1 MNELPINFN
10 SNPNLDTKI
19 GSSPP
24 NVNVDLKTNEVIDAD
39 YGIDQ
44 TLDIS
49 FGENLPLEASFGT
62 VYVVEGG
69 DCKVLYASTAT
80 WNSKPKTLSK
90 AGFIYI
96 YSDYRDGKP
105 AIKIGDG
112 KAYLI
117 DLPFTDDEFIN
128 HINNDVI
135 HITQEER
142 EYWNNKVRC
151 YIDPNNE
158 NKLIFTTE

>member
-10 SNPNLDTKI
+10 SNPNLDTKL
-19 GSSPP
+19 GSSP
-24 NVNVDLKTNEVIDAD
+24 NINVDLGTDKVIDAD
-39 YGIDQ
+39 YGINQ
-44 TLDIS
+44 SLDVS
-49 FGENLPLEASFGT
+49 FGGDLPLEASFGT
-62 VYVVEGG
+62 VYTVDRGE
-69 DCKVLYASTAT
+69 CKVLYASTAT

-90 AGFIYI
+90 AGYIYI

-112 KAYLI
+112 RAYLI
-117 DLPFTDDEFIN
+117 DLPFTDDEFVEHVSN
-128 HINNDVI
+128 TVI

-142 EYWNNKVRC
+142 DNWNNKVRC

-158 NKLIFTTE
+158 NRLIFTTK

>member
-10 SNPNLDTKI
+10 SNPNLDTKL
-19 GSSPP
+19 GSSP
-24 NVNVDLKTNEVIDAD
+24 NINVDLGTDKVIDAD
-39 YGIDQ
+39 YGVDQ
-44 TLDIS
+44 SLDIS
-49 FGENLPLEASFGT
+49 FGGDLPLEASFGT
-62 VYVVEGG
+62 VYTVDRGE
-69 DCKVLYASTAT
+69 CKVLYASTAT

-90 AGFIYI
+90 AGYIYI

-117 DLPFTDDEFIN
+117 DLPFTDDEFVE
-128 HINNDVI
+128 HINNNVI

-142 EYWNNKVRC
+142 DSWNNKVRC

-158 NKLIFTTE
+158 NRLIFTTK

>member
-1 MNELPINFN
+1 MNELPIKFN
-10 SNPNLDTKI
+10 SNPNLDTNI
-19 GSSPP
+19 GSSP
-24 NVNVDLKTNEVIDAD
+24 NVNVDLGTDKVVDAD

-44 TLDIS
+44 SLDVS
-49 FGENLPLEASFGT
+49 FGGDLPLEASFGT
-62 VYVVEGG
+62 IYIAEGG
-69 DCKVLYASTAT
+69 ECKVLYASTAT

-117 DLPFTDDEFIN
+117 DLPFTDDEFVN
-128 HINNDVI
+128 HINNTVI

-142 EYWNNKVRC
+142 DKWNNKVRC
-151 YIDPNNE
+151 YIDLNNE
-158 NKLIFTTE
+158 NRLIFTTK

>member
-1 MNELPINFN
+1 MNELPVNFN
-10 SNPNLDTKI
+10 SNPELNTKI
-19 GSSPP
+19 GSSP
-24 NVNVDLKTNEVIDAD
+24 NVNVGLRTDEVINAD

-44 TLDIS
+44 SLDIS
-49 FGENLPLEASFGT
+49 FGEDLPLEASFGA
-62 VYVVEGG
+62 VYVVDGE
-69 DCKVLYASTAT
+69 CKVLYASTAT

-117 DLPFTDDEFIN
+117 DLPFTDDEIIE
-128 HINNDVI
+128 HINDTVI

-142 EYWNNKVRC
+142 EFWNDKVRC
-151 YIDPNNE
+151 YIDPIND
-158 NKLIFTTE
+158 KRLIFTTK

>member
-1 MNELPINFN
+1 VNEPPVDFN
-10 SNPNLDTKI
+10 SN
-19 GSSPP
+19 G
-24 NVNVDLKTNEVIDAD
+24 VINAD

-44 TLDIS
+44 SLDVSFVEDLPLDVS
-49 FGENLPLEASFGT
+49 FGS
-62 VYVVEGG
+62 VYAVGG

-90 AGFIYI
+90 EGYIYI

-117 DLPFTDDEFIN
+117 DLPFTDDEIVE
-128 HINNDVI
+128 HINNTVI

-142 EYWNNKVRC
+142 NFWNDKVRC

-158 NKLIFTTE
+158 NRLIFTTE

>member
-10 SNPNLDTKI
+10 SNPNLDTKL
-19 GSSPP
+19 GSSP
-24 NVNVDLKTNEVIDAD
+24 NINVDLGTDKVINAD
-39 YGIDQ
+39 YRIDQ
-44 TLDIS
+44 SLDVS
-49 FGENLPLEASFGT
+49 FGGDLPLEASFGT
-62 VYVVEGG
+62 VYTVDRGE
-69 DCKVLYASTAT
+69 CKVLYASTAT

-117 DLPFTDDEFIN
+117 DLPFIDDDFVE
-128 HINNDVI
+128 HINNNVI

-142 EYWNNKVRC
+142 DNWNNKVRC

-158 NKLIFTTE
+158 NRLIFTTK